1 MSDASDMLTV
11 EELKARAAALAERPE
26 EVAGPGARDV
36 VLVLRSRGESFAV
49 PIAAV
54 LEVLPSP
61 RLARVPNTPPAV
73 AGLVNHRGEIV
84 PALDVGVLF
93 GLTTPPSVAYAIV
106 VANGALVAALTA
118 DGVPELVEY
127 DRQQIA
133 PAAPAMARG
142 DLVGGVVRIGSRL
155 VTLLNVEPLV
165 QPGIF
170 RAGGAPEPV

>member
-1 MSDASDMLTV
+1 MPHQSDILTV
-11 EELKARAAALAERPE
+11 EELKARASALAEHPD
-26 EVAGPGARDV
+26 EVAEPGARDA
-36 VLVLRSRGESFAV
+36 VLVLASHGESFAV
-49 PIAAV
+49 PIGAV

-73 AGLVNHRGEIV
+73 AGMVNHRGEIV

-93 GLTTPPSVAYAIV
+93 GLTPRPSAAYAIV

-118 DGVPELVEY
+118 DGLPELVEY

-133 PAAPAMARG
+133 QAAPAMARG

-170 RAGGAPEPV
+170 RTGGAPEPA